1 MLGRGRARCV
11 ATYLLCY
18 RYSEAAHSTPSALL
32 RQRTP
37 RRVLPRWLDKVQG
50 CMQRT
55 QCLSWTGSTV
65 GSFSG
70 GHASHKGAGLAS
82 VITAATSAPGGA
94 RRAPLQ
100 RGAAA
105 GQPARLPGNP
115 RAAAVPTARADGAG
129 LRRGASCWR
138 TPRSAT
144 CSRRMCWSAR
154 GATWPRSRA
163 ARARTPTAAA
173 PASCGRRSPRSARAM
188 KGFDFQWFTNNSLM
202 VYEYLCVPSA
212 GPAGAAARPAPRGAP
227 DSALLPGGAP
237 AAQAR
242 QPGAVRGSACGGDF
256 AAVGACAFWSYGAR
270 RSARARGLHGA
281 VHANACRASS
291 RLCLARPARAPPG
304 ARPRAGH
311 RAPGRLP
318 RRP

>member
-129 LRRGASCWR
+129 LAARRQLLENPKIGDLFPPDVLERARRYLAAIPGGTGAYSDSRGAGILR
-138 TPRSAT
+138 QEVAKV
-144 CSRRMCWSAR
+144 
-154 GATWPRSRA
+154 
-163 ARARTPTAAA
+163 RAR
-173 PASCGRRSPRSARAM
+173 
-188 KGFDFQWFTNNSLM
+188 D
-202 VYEYLCVPSA
+202 E
-212 GPAGAAARPAPRGAP
+212 
-227 DSALLPGGAP
+227 
-237 AAQAR
+237 
-242 QPGAVRGSACGGDF
+242 
-256 AAVGACAFWSYGAR
+256 
-270 RSARARGLHGA
+270 
-281 VHANACRASS
+281 
-291 RLCLARPARAPPG
+291 RL
-304 ARPRAGH
+304 
-311 RAPGRLP
+311 
-318 RRP
+318 